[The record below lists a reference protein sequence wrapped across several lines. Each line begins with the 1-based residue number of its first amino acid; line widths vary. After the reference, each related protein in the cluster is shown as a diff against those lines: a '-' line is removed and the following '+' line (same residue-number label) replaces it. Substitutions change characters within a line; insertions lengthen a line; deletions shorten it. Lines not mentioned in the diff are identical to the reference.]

1 MIGDDYMRL
10 AYLVVLL
17 VALGG
22 FLVTDFRN
30 RPGQTSRQALAWV
43 LIFVA
48 VIAAAGL
55 WGDVRDRVAPRQEIA
70 GGGRIEIP
78 ASADGHYHLNADLNG
93 TTVRFV
99 VDTGA
104 STIALGRKDARRIG
118 IDLDGLVYAGEAQT
132 ANGSVKTA
140 SVVIDQIK
148 IGDIVDDDVPA
159 VVIGGDLDQS
169 LLGMS
174 YLRRFARVGIEGD
187 TLVLER

>member
-78 ASADGHYHLNADLNG
+78 ASADGHYHLNTDLNG

-140 SVVIDQIK
+140 SVVIDRIK
-148 IGDIVDDDVPA
+148 IGDIVDDDVSA

-187 TLVLER
+187 RLVLER